1 MKGRFDFKF
10 LERTKGKFLV
20 KVNLFGLIIVATVLA
35 GCEQSAATPQGS
47 PAPDSI
53 EKKGVVVTEAQL
65 VDIVSRVSPAAA
77 AELHRRGASTVFV
90 DVAGMSGWDDRQL
103 AWIAS
108 ELPRRVGA
116 ELEKAG
122 FKLSKNRAPQNAPPP
137 GTNTNVPVIKKFDL
151 RPAPDLVVV
160 LSVSL
165 TSAPGMITMCIQP
178 PSEFLSS
185 KRCEERQSFEVR

>member
-1 MKGRFDFKF
+1 MKFH
-10 LERTKGKFLV
+10 
-20 KVNLFGLIIVATVLA
+20 LFGLIMVATILA
-35 GCEQSAATPQGS
+35 GCSQPAAAPQGS
-47 PAPDSI
+47 PPAPDLI

-77 AELHRRGASTVFV
+77 AELHRRGASTIFV
-90 DVAGMSGWDDRQL
+90 DVAGMSGWDSWQL
-103 AWIAS
+103 AWIAT

-122 FKLSKNRAPQNAPPP
+122 FKLSKNRAAQNAPSP
-137 GTNTNVPVIKKFDL
+137 GTNTNVPLVKSFDL

-165 TSAPGMITMCIQP
+165 TSAPGTITMCVQP

-185 KRCEERQSFEVR
+185 RRCEQRQSFEVR

>member
-1 MKGRFDFKF
+1 MR
-10 LERTKGKFLV
+10 
-20 KVNLFGLIIVATVLA
+20 LFGLIIIGTILA
-35 GCEQSAATPQGS
+35 GCSRPAAAPEGAATV
-47 PAPDSI
+47 PDAT
-53 EKKGVVVTEAQL
+53 EKKGGIVTEGQL
-65 VDIVSRVSPAAA
+65 VDIVSRVCPAAA

-103 AWIAS
+103 AWIGA

-122 FKLSKNRAPQNAPPP
+122 FKLSKNRAAQNVPPP
-137 GTNTNVPVIKKFDL
+137 GTNTNVPLVKRFDL

-165 TSAPGMITMCIQP
+165 TSAPGTVTICVQP
-178 PSEFLSS
+178 PSEFLSFR
-185 KRCEERQSFEVR
+185 RCEQRQSFEVR